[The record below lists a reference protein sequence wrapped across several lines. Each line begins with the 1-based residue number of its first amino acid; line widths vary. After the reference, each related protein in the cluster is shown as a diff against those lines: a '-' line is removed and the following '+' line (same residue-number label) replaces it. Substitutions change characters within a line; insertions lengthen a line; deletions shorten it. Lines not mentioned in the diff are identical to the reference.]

1 MFVFESDNC
10 KFRLTQSNLDA
21 FPNSSFAKVV
31 NGHSHELIK
40 STGTDFYN
48 NTTTFVC
55 VVSDHS
61 LKEMIRYM
69 RGYPIIIS
77 NYTQNE
83 LIDLKKDAKAFEL
96 DGLVTIVLKSNN
108 ELFEVINSFFSY
120 GPYDSYDSKTSS
132 LDPELHY
139 AINLD

>member
-1 MFVFESDNC
+1 MFVFESDNY

-21 FPNSSFAKVV
+21 FPNSSFAKVA

-48 NTTTFVC
+48 NTITFVC

-61 LKEMIRYM
+61 LKEMIRYI

-83 LIDLKKDAKAFEL
+83 LIDLKKDAEAFEL
-96 DGLVTIVLKSNN
+96 DGLVTIVSQSNN
-108 ELFEVINSFFSY
+108 KLFDFICSFFN
-120 GPYDSYDSKTSS
+120 YDLYY
-132 LDPELHY
+132 PELHY
-139 AINLD
+139 DINLD